1 MFNIMV
7 ERFSVA
13 PELFNAEHFGGHI
26 LKFNLQHGMFK
37 PLRHAIIVV

>member
-1 MFNIMV
+1 MFNIMI
-7 ERFSVA
+7 ERFSVV
-13 PELFNAEHFGGHI
+13 PELFNAERFGGHI